1 MATLTPKQR
10 AFVEEYL
17 IDFNGTRAAER
28 AGYRGNDGVLAAQ
41 ASRLLKNVKVADR
54 IAEHFK
60 NRAMSADEVLSR
72 LAEQARADHTQYL
85 EKDGTVD
92 LPRLIMD
99 GKAHLVK
106 STHWDKDGRL
116 VVKFHDTQ
124 SALALIGKHHKL
136 FADRMEHTGEGGG
149 DIVLRVV
156 YDEPKSSDGSA

>member
-1 MATLTPKQR
+1 MGNLTNKQQV
-10 AFVEEYL
+10 FIEEYL
-17 IDFNGTRAAER
+17 QCFNATEAARR
-28 AGYRGNDGVLAAQ
+28 AGYQGNNSTLGVVGFENL
-41 ASRLLKNVKVADR
+41 RKPK
-54 IAEHFK
+54 IAEK
-60 NRAMSADEVLSR
+60 IAQRLQERAMSADEVITR

-85 EKDGTVD
+85 KEDGMVD

-106 STHWDKDGRL
+106 STRWDRTGRL
-116 VVKFHDTQ
+116 IVDFYDAQ

-156 YDEPKSSDGSA
+156 YDDDKPDRPA